1 MNCDNLTFVNA
12 LSSLFLTKK
21 EIQYS
26 CQIRHKN
33 INYLAKFLEAKVI
46 YNILEVCAIY
56 VSDDLC

>member
-1 MNCDNLTFVNA
+1 MSCDNLTFVNV

-26 CQIRHKN
+26 CQIRDKN

-46 YNILEVCAIY
+46 YNILKVCVIY
-56 VSDDLC
+56 MIDDLC